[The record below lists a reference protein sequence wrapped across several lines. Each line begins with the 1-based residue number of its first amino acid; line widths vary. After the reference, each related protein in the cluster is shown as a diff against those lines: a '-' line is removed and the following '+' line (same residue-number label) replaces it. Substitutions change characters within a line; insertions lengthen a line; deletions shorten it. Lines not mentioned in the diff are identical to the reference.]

1 MLFLFSGSIILLMF
15 QIIKNRLVWL
25 SLFFLT
31 VPLSFANGEEVN
43 RITTAQGVLDAFNR
57 VVDFAVG
64 IMVTLAVLFI
74 IINGYKFASA
84 GGDEKQIADAK
95 RQIVWSLIAIFL
107 IIVSVSAFRIVG
119 GLITGY

>member
-1 MLFLFSGSIILLMF
+1 MF